1 MARKRGRKRGHGGL
15 AIIDVPMTLNLL
27 AAGVFIQI
35 LKMNSNN
42 FRIGM
47 IVIGLSIGIIAL
59 VVARGSTTTKKK
71 NKEYNGG
78 TYRLGGMGSSVNQ
91 WWRRV
96 RNVNEKQERLSRSKL
111 LKK

>member
-35 LKMNSNN
+35 WKMNSNN

-71 NKEYNGG
+71 KEYNAG
-78 TYRLGGMGSSVNQ
+78 TYRLGGMGSNMNQ
-91 WWRRV
+91 WWRWV
-96 RNVNEKQERLSRSKL
+96 RNVNEKQDRLSKSKL
-111 LKK
+111 LK